1 MSDIFISGGRVVD
14 PERERIF
21 EADVLVRGGRIA
33 AIALPGA
40 LACPDGAERIDAS
53 GCLVC
58 PGFIDPHGH
67 IDGHAYTAELSLLQ
81 GITTSVGGNCGF
93 SPVDIDN
100 FLKSQHEFP
109 IHQIEM
115 VGMCALRET
124 AGAKDHFVPATPQQI
139 FTMEALCERA
149 LLAGAAGVSLG
160 PGYTPGASME
170 EMLALCRMAAKY
182 GKPVSI
188 DTRMN
193 SMTDL
198 NSLQE
203 AIDLAQASGCTMI
216 ISHFVYQYGVGVE
229 EQALDMVHRAR
240 AQGIDMQLDSGMY
253 KDWCS
258 SIGSALFEPTIMK
271 DNGIE
276 LYHLRVITGPHLGSL
291 PDQQMYEHL
300 REAHPCDA
308 VVVNTG
314 LQEAVY
320 TIQRDPLTMVSTDT
334 GAYMP
339 GEGHPQIAGSFPR
352 YLREMVREGRGLT
365 WEKAIRHIALYPA
378 QVFGLERKGRMRQG
392 CDADLV
398 ILDPNAVTDSADYPG
413 LGLPNAAPQGIRYVL
428 VGGRIAARDG
438 KATGENAGRAIA
450 IDDRRTMKKA
460 Q

>member
-1 MSDIFISGGRVVD
+1 MSELFISGGRVID
-14 PERERIF
+14 PEQARSF
-21 EADVLVRGGRIA
+21 PADVLVRGSKIAMIA
-33 AIALPGA
+33 APGEMV
-40 LACPDGAERIDAS
+40 CPDGARQIDAS
-53 GCLVC
+53 GCFVC

-67 IDGHAYTAELSLLQ
+67 IDGHIYTAELSLLQ

-100 FLKSQHEFP
+100 FLKSQREFP

-115 VGMCALRET
+115 VGLCALRNA
-124 AGAKDHFVPATPQQI
+124 AGAQDDFLPATAEQI
-139 FTMEALCERA
+139 RTMEALCIRA
-149 LLAGAAGVSLG
+149 LDAGAAGVSLG
-160 PGYTPGASME
+160 PGYTPGASTE
-170 EMLALCRMAAKY
+170 EMLALCRLAKAY

-203 AIDLAQASGCTMI
+203 AIDLAEESGCTMVV
-216 ISHFVYQYGVGVE
+216 SHFVYQYGVGVE
-229 EQALDMVHRAR
+229 EQALDMIHRAR
-240 AQGIDMQLDSGMY
+240 ESGVDMQLDSGMY

-258 SIGSALFEPTIMK
+258 SIGSALFEPKIMA

-300 REAHPCDA
+300 REKHPCDA

-334 GAYMP
+334 GAYVC

-352 YLREMVREGRGLT
+352 YLREMVREGRGIS
-365 WEKAIRHIALYPA
+365 WEEAIRHISLHPA
-378 QVFGLERKGRMRQG
+378 RVFGLDTKGRMRVG
-392 CDADLV
+392 FDADLV
-398 ILDPNAVTDSADYPG
+398 VFDPQAVADRADYPG
-413 LGLPNAAPQGIRYVL
+413 LGAPNAAPVGIRFVI
-428 VGGRIAARDG
+428 VDGQIAACEG
-438 KATGENAGRAIA
+438 KTTGEMAGRAIA
-450 IDDRRTMKKA
+450 MQGA
-460 Q
+460 GEAMEA